1 MIIRKFSLSQ
11 YLLTS
16 HLIWGI
22 GLMESFKNKR
32 VPLRIDLVTIF
43 LIVLASTVSFI
54 VIYSYQ
60 KNTDAIL
67 EQSRNSIISVSN
79 FCIGKTRDYLNPAAV
94 LSKMSSSLV
103 ENDVIGSGD
112 WDKLEKMSLAIIKE
126 YPQLAM
132 FNYGDQHGNFLMIKK
147 MPDETLATKIV
158 NRNANKP
165 TVTWKY
171 RDRNEK
177 VIKVDISKN
186 VKYDPRVRPWYIAA
200 VANKQICWSN
210 LYLFFTDHVPGISA
224 SYPIINPKGKI
235 VGALGF
241 DITLAE
247 LSSFLNTVNIS
258 ENAELL
264 VINEQDKIVACIN
277 AKRAM
282 VEKNGK
288 MVPGTIDN
296 LDNPWLKKSFEIYKK
311 NGKENFNFEYKG
323 ECYLASYQD
332 FSANAGKK
340 WKFVVVVPEMDFTAS
355 LIYTNRITMLVSM
368 VIMVLGIILVI
379 IFSNLVSRSLSALTR
394 ETVKIKDFDL
404 SHDVEIETHISE
416 IGDMAKAIKSMKK
429 GLQAFQKYVPSAL
442 VRDLIK
448 SGNDARLG
456 GESRELTIFFSDIA
470 GFTTITENM
479 QPQELMIRLSEYL
492 TLMTE
497 HIRVRNGTVDKF
509 IGDSIMAFWNAPN
522 KIDGHPRLACRAALG
537 CRKIVEQISEKWVSE
552 GKMPFYTRIGL
563 HTGSAVVGNLGS
575 SDRMNYTAVG
585 DAVNLASRL
594 EGVNKIY
601 GTSIIVSEET
611 YEQVKSEFI
620 FRELDTVAVKGRQQ
634 GVKIYELI
642 EESGME
648 IDSER
653 LDFIKRF
660 HESLEEYKRKNWL
673 AAEELFKSL
682 SVAYP
687 EDLSVQLYLK
697 RCQDLVSSPPGL
709 EWTGIYSIKTK

>member
-1 MIIRKFSLSQ
+1 MPC
-11 YLLTS
+11 T
-16 HLIWGI
+16 
-22 GLMESFKNKR
+22 
-32 VPLRIDLVTIF
+32 RI
-43 LIVLASTVSFI
+43 
-54 VIYSYQ
+54 
-60 KNTDAIL
+60 
-67 EQSRNSIISVSN
+67 
-79 FCIGKTRDYLNPAAV
+79 
-94 LSKMSSSLV
+94 
-103 ENDVIGSGD
+103 
-112 WDKLEKMSLAIIKE
+112 
-126 YPQLAM
+126 
-132 FNYGDQHGNFLMIKK
+132 
-147 MPDETLATKIV
+147 
-158 NRNANKP
+158 
-165 TVTWKY
+165 
-171 RDRNEK
+171 
-177 VIKVDISKN
+177 
-186 VKYDPRVRPWYIAA
+186 
-200 VANKQICWSN
+200 
-210 LYLFFTDHVPGISA
+210 
-224 SYPIINPKGKI
+224 
-235 VGALGF
+235 
-241 DITLAE
+241 
-247 LSSFLNTVNIS
+247 
-258 ENAELL
+258 
-264 VINEQDKIVACIN
+264 
-277 AKRAM
+277 
-282 VEKNGK
+282 
-288 MVPGTIDN
+288 
-296 LDNPWLKKSFEIYKK
+296 KK